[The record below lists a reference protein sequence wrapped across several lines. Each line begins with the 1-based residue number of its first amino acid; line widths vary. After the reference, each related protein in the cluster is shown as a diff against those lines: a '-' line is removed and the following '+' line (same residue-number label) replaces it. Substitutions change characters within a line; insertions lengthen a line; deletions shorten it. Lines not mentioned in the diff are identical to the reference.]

1 MTSARGTQQRIH
13 SGNCDD
19 SNNSQLC
26 SQLASTWGPENRCLA
41 VAAVDEGAESAD
53 CVEGVAGAILSEIVQ
68 KIDQAAALRTNNPT
82 SYRAS
87 ETNSGLATVTAGL
100 VEDVELADGK
110 EDRVAV
116 PQEVRALPMT
126 DIITLPEAAQSTMRT
141 EALGMQLRSGRAKL
155 HAPGNRKTREPVVRS
170 GLTTMAYP
178 IVIITDRRD
187 EPERGRCYRVRF
199 KDGSEDWLC
208 RRGLEEDGNT
218 QDCDFVDAWYDLD
231 KCRTKPFCRFL
242 KGLPGYRSHQKAGE
256 DADCVRLAVNAI
268 YERKGW
274 APLVSREDWETFL
287 KAKNISLDEGLGMRK
302 LGVLLKWIEENGNA
316 PNLRLDRGY
325 FAKKANLFN
334 GRCDG
339 VDGIFDLELE
349 CGMYLVNCDLSETLS
364 HCMALEVLDK
374 TRSHQVYDQHSWIGL
389 IDKEEWLYRVRGV
402 YHAAFMGD
410 SSPPSKKCKT
420 SYKKPR
426 EKVKPPKT
434 L

>member
-26 SQLASTWGPENRCLA
+26 SQLASTWGPEHRCLA
-41 VAAVDEGAESAD
+41 VAAADEGAESAD
-53 CVEGVAGAILSEIVQ
+53 CVEGVAGDILSEIVQ
-68 KIDQAAALRTNNPT
+68 KIDQAAALRKNNPT
-82 SYRAS
+82 SVRTS
-87 ETNSGLATVTAGL
+87 EANSDLATVTAGL

-155 HAPGNRKTREPVVRS
+155 HPPGKMKTREPVVRS

-178 IVIITDRRD
+178 IVIIDDRRD
-187 EPERGRCYRVRF
+187 EPERGRCYRA
-199 KDGSEDWLC
+199 SN
-208 RRGLEEDGNT
+208 GNT

-302 LGVLLKWIEENGNA
+302 LGVLLNWIEENGDA
-316 PNLRLDRGY
+316 PNLRLDRSY
-325 FAKKANLFN
+325 FAKKENLFN

-339 VDGIFDLELE
+339 VDGIFDL
-349 CGMYLVNCDLSETLS
+349 
-364 HCMALEVLDK
+364 
-374 TRSHQVYDQHSWIGL
+374 
-389 IDKEEWLYRVRGV
+389 
-402 YHAAFMGD
+402 
-410 SSPPSKKCKT
+410 
-420 SYKKPR
+420 
-426 EKVKPPKT
+426 
-434 L
+434 